1 MPGTTRDPFAAMQEQ
16 LLKSIE
22 QAQDASIRF
31 ASVVAEQ
38 WQQMP
43 TPAQAIDSG
52 FTFAGRVLELQ
63 RRYALGLVGAI
74 GTLKPA
80 KTG

>member
-1 MPGTTRDPFAAMQEQ
+1 MAATTRDAVTETQEQ

-31 ASVVAEQ
+31 ASHVAEQ

-63 RRYALGLVGAI
+63 RRYALALVGAV

-80 KTG
+80 KQG